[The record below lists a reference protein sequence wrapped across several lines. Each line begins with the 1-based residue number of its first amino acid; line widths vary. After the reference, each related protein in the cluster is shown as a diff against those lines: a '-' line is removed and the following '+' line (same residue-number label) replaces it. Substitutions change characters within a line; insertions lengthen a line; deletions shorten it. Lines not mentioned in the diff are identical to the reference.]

1 MAAIVINPPQGT
13 KNLTTDYMQTKKVTV
28 DANTSTNCHIANMR
42 GVSDKTDK
50 PKKNGKLKERKRL
63 TWF

>member
-1 MAAIVINPPQGT
+1 
-13 KNLTTDYMQTKKVTV
+13 MQNKQVTV

-50 PKKNGKLKERKRL
+50 PKENGKLKERKRL